1 MTITPK
7 AYESRRSNRP
17 RRPVV
22 STNTGAAA
30 ETAITSV
37 SGISESAEGELSG
50 CCEVTRR
57 A

>member
-1 MTITPK
+1 MTITPN
-7 AYESRRSNRP
+7 AYESRRSNRL

-37 SGISESAEGELSG
+37 SGISESAEDELSG